1 MRQVLQLII
10 FLFLA
15 SYRLT
20 AQDDPQAVK
29 ILDRFAETSRNAP
42 SVSMKF
48 RIITTDLA
56 EDTGDTI
63 NGSVIMRGDK
73 FCLNLNDNITWYN
86 GETAWN
92 YLPAEKEVTITRPD
106 KKDESFMSRPSTIFS
121 IYKTGYKNRLIEEK
135 SDSWLIDLYPTDLK
149 SDLIRIRLLIGKP
162 AMNLISAEYKKKDGL
177 VANLYV
183 DEFNLKQRADPS
195 LFSFSPEKYRDIE
208 IIDMR

>member
-1 MRQVLQLII
+1 MKQLLSLIVLLI
-10 FLFLA
+10 LA
-15 SYRLT
+15 FYKLP
-20 AQDDPQAVK
+20 AQDDQQALK
-29 ILDRFAETSRNAP
+29 ILDRFAEASRNSP

-48 RIITTDLA
+48 RIITSDLA
-56 EDTGDTI
+56 EGTKDTM

-92 YLPAEKEVTITRPD
+92 YLPAEKEVTITRPS

-121 IYKTGYKNRLIEEK
+121 IYKTGYKNRVIEEK
-135 SDSWLIDLYPTDLK
+135 ADSWLIDLYPTDLK
-149 SDLIRIRLLIGKP
+149 SDLVRIRLLIGKP
-162 AMNLISAEYKKKDGL
+162 AMNLLMAEYKKKDGF

-183 DEFNLKQRADPS
+183 DEFNLKQKADPS
-195 LFSFSPEKYRDIE
+195 LFSFNPDKYRDVE